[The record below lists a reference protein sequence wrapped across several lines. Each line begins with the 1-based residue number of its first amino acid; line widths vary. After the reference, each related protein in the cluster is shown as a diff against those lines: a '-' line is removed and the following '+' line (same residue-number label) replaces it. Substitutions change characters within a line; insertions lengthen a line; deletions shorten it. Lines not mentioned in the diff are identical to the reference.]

1 LELARRYYKRFLTEE
16 TMVEISIGIGIILS
30 LVLSEALGVTAGGI
44 IVPGYISLFLHQPV
58 QVFSTFFVAILVWLI
73 IKGLSRVMFLY
84 GKRRIVLAL
93 ILGFF
98 FGYLS
103 RSIYVNTES
112 IQSVAVIGNIIPGLI
127 ANWMDRQGVVRTI
140 SVVLLT
146 AVIVKLMVIIL
157 FGGMI
162 FE

>member
-1 LELARRYYKRFLTEE
+1 
-16 TMVEISIGIGIILS
+16 MVEISIGLGIILS

-44 IVPGYISLFLHQPV
+44 IVPGYIALFLHQPI
-58 QVFSTFFVAILVWLI
+58 QVLSTFTVAVIVLI
-73 IKGLSRVMFLY
+73 IIKLLSRVMFLY

-103 RSIYVNTES
+103 RIIYIDTEN
-112 IQSVAVIGNIIPGLI
+112 INSVAVIGNIIPGLI
-127 ANWMDRQGVVRTI
+127 ANWMDRQGVIRTL

-146 AVIVKLMVIIL
+146 AVIVKLMVMII
-157 FGGMI
+157 FGGAI

>member
-1 LELARRYYKRFLTEE
+1 
-16 TMVEISIGIGIILS
+16 MVEISIGLGIILS
-30 LVLSEALGVTAGGI
+30 LALSEALGVNAGGI
-44 IVPGYISLFLHQPV
+44 IVPGYIALFLHQPI
-58 QVFSTFFVAILVWLI
+58 QVLSTFSVAIIVLI
-73 IKGLSRVMFLY
+73 IIKLLSRVMFLY

-103 RSIYVNTES
+103 RIIYIDVEN
-112 IQSVAVIGNIIPGLI
+112 INSVAVIGNIIPGLI
-127 ANWMDRQGVVRTI
+127 ANWMDRQGVIRTL

-146 AVIVKLMVIIL
+146 AVIVKLMVMII
-157 FGGMI
+157 FGGAI

>member
-1 LELARRYYKRFLTEE
+1 
-16 TMVEISIGIGIILS
+16 MIEISIGLGIILS

-44 IVPGYISLFLHQPV
+44 IVPGYISLFLDQPV
-58 QVFSTFFVAILVWLI
+58 QVVSTFLVAILVWLI
-73 IKGLSRVMFLY
+73 IKGLSKVMFLY

-93 ILGFF
+93 ILGFL

-103 RSIYVNTES
+103 RTIYVDTES
-112 IQSVAVIGNIIPGLI
+112 IKSVAVIGNIIPGLI
-127 ANWMDRQGVVRTI
+127 ANWMDRQGVVRTV

-146 AVIVKLMVIIL
+146 AVIVKLLVIVL
-157 FGGMI
+157 FGGTI

>member
-1 LELARRYYKRFLTEE
+1 MELARRYYKRFLTEE

-73 IKGLSRVMFLY
+73 IKGLSKVMFLY

-98 FGYLS
+98 FGYVS

>member
-1 LELARRYYKRFLTEE
+1 
-16 TMVEISIGIGIILS
+16 MIEISIGLGIILS
-30 LVLSEALGVTAGGI
+30 LILSEALGVTAGGI
-44 IVPGYISLFLHQPV
+44 IVPGYISLFLHEPV
-58 QVFSTFFVAILVWLI
+58 QVISTFLVAILVWLI
-73 IKGLSRVMFLY
+73 IKGLSRIMFLY

-103 RSIYVNTES
+103 RMMYIDTENIKS
-112 IQSVAVIGNIIPGLI
+112 LAVIGNIIPGLI
-127 ANWMDRQGVVRTI
+127 ANWMDRQGVIRTL

-146 AVIVKLMVIIL
+146 AVIVKLLVMIL
-157 FGGMI
+157 FGGTI

>member
-1 LELARRYYKRFLTEE
+1 
-16 TMVEISIGIGIILS
+16 MVEISIGLGIILS

-73 IKGLSRVMFLY
+73 IKGLSKVMFLY

-103 RSIYVNTES
+103 RIIYVDTES

-127 ANWMDRQGVVRTI
+127 ANWMDRQGVVRTV

-146 AVIVKLMVIIL
+146 AVIVKLMIIVL
-157 FGGMI
+157 FGGII

>member
-1 LELARRYYKRFLTEE
+1 
-16 TMVEISIGIGIILS
+16 MIEISIGLGIILS

-44 IVPGYISLFLHQPV
+44 IVPGYISLFLDQPV
-58 QVFSTFFVAILVWLI
+58 QVVSTFLVAILVWMI
-73 IKGLSRVMFLY
+73 IKGLSKVMFLY

-93 ILGFF
+93 ILGFL

-103 RSIYVNTES
+103 RTIYVDTES
-112 IQSVAVIGNIIPGLI
+112 IKSVAVIGNIIPGLI
-127 ANWMDRQGVVRTI
+127 ANWMDRQGVVRTV

-146 AVIVKLMVIIL
+146 AVIVKLLVIIL
-157 FGGMI
+157 FGGTI

>member
-1 LELARRYYKRFLTEE
+1 
-16 TMVEISIGIGIILS
+16 MVEISIGLGIILS

-44 IVPGYISLFLHQPV
+44 IVPGYIALFLHQPI
-58 QVFSTFFVAILVWLI
+58 QVVSTFAVAVIVLI
-73 IKGLSRVMFLY
+73 IIKLLSRVMFLY

-98 FGYLS
+98 FGYISRNFIYLS
-103 RSIYVNTES
+103 QDIG
-112 IQSVAVIGNIIPGLI
+112 SVAVIGNIIPGLI
-127 ANWMDRQGVVRTI
+127 ANWMDRQGIIRTL

-146 AVIVKLMVIIL
+146 SVMVKLCVMIL
-157 FGGMI
+157 FGGVI

>member
-1 LELARRYYKRFLTEE
+1 
-16 TMVEISIGIGIILS
+16 MIEISIGMGIILS

-44 IVPGYISLFLHQPV
+44 IVPGYISLFLDQPV
-58 QVFSTFFVAILVWLI
+58 QVVSTFLVAILVWLI
-73 IKGLSRVMFLY
+73 IKGLSKVMFLY

-93 ILGFF
+93 ILGFL

-103 RSIYVNTES
+103 RTIYVDTES
-112 IQSVAVIGNIIPGLI
+112 IKSVAVIGNIIPGLI
-127 ANWMDRQGVVRTI
+127 ANWMDRQGVVRTL

-146 AVIVKLMVIIL
+146 AVIVKLLVIIL
-157 FGGMI
+157 FGGTI

>member
-1 LELARRYYKRFLTEE
+1 
-16 TMVEISIGIGIILS
+16 MIEISIGLGIILS
-30 LVLSEALGVTAGGI
+30 LALSEALGVTAGGI
-44 IVPGYISLFLHQPV
+44 IVPGYISLFLDQPV
-58 QVFSTFFVAILVWLI
+58 QVVSTFLVAILVWLI
-73 IKGLSRVMFLY
+73 IKGLSKVMFLY

-103 RSIYVNTES
+103 RTIYVDTES
-112 IQSVAVIGNIIPGLI
+112 IKSVAVIGNIIPGLI
-127 ANWMDRQGVVRTI
+127 ANWMDRQGVVRTV

-146 AVIVKLMVIIL
+146 AVIVKLLVIIL
-157 FGGMI
+157 FGGTI

>member
-1 LELARRYYKRFLTEE
+1 
-16 TMVEISIGIGIILS
+16 MIEISIGLGIILS

-44 IVPGYISLFLHQPV
+44 IVPGYISLFLDQPV
-58 QVFSTFFVAILVWLI
+58 QVVSTFLVAILVWLI
-73 IKGLSRVMFLY
+73 IKGLSKVMFLY

-93 ILGFF
+93 ILGFL

-103 RSIYVNTES
+103 RKIYVDTES
-112 IQSVAVIGNIIPGLI
+112 IKSVAVIGNIIPGLI
-127 ANWMDRQGVVRTI
+127 ANWMDRQGVVRTV

-146 AVIVKLMVIIL
+146 AVIVKLLVIIL
-157 FGGMI
+157 FGGTI

>member
-1 LELARRYYKRFLTEE
+1 
-16 TMVEISIGIGIILS
+16 MIEISIGLGIILS
-30 LVLSEALGVTAGGI
+30 LILSEALGVTAGGI

-58 QVFSTFFVAILVWLI
+58 QVLATFLVAILVWLI
-73 IKGLSRVMFLY
+73 IRGLSKVMFLY

-103 RSIYVNTES
+103 RTMYIDTENIKS
-112 IQSVAVIGNIIPGLI
+112 LAVIGNIIPGLI
-127 ANWMDRQGVVRTI
+127 ANWMDRQGVIRTL

-146 AVIVKLMVIIL
+146 AVIVKLLVMIL
-157 FGGMI
+157 FSGEI

>member
-1 LELARRYYKRFLTEE
+1 
-16 TMVEISIGIGIILS
+16 MIEISIGLGIILS
-30 LVLSEALGVTAGGI
+30 LILSEALGVTAGGI

-58 QVFSTFFVAILVWLI
+58 QVLATFLVAILVWLI
-73 IKGLSRVMFLY
+73 IRGLSKVMFLY

-103 RSIYVNTES
+103 RTMYIDTENIKS
-112 IQSVAVIGNIIPGLI
+112 LAVIGNIIPGLI
-127 ANWMDRQGVVRTI
+127 ANWMDRQGVIRTL

-146 AVIVKLMVIIL
+146 AVIVKLLVMIL
-157 FGGMI
+157 FGGAI

>member
-1 LELARRYYKRFLTEE
+1 
-16 TMVEISIGIGIILS
+16 MIEISIGLGIILS
-30 LVLSEALGVTAGGI
+30 LILSEALGVTAGGI

-58 QVFSTFFVAILVWLI
+58 QVLATFLVAILVWLI
-73 IKGLSRVMFLY
+73 IRGLSKVMFLY

-103 RSIYVNTES
+103 RTMYIDTDNIKSL
-112 IQSVAVIGNIIPGLI
+112 AVIGNIIPGLI
-127 ANWMDRQGVVRTI
+127 ANWMDRQGVIRTL

-146 AVIVKLMVIIL
+146 AVIVKLLVMIL
-157 FGGMI
+157 FSGAI

>member
-1 LELARRYYKRFLTEE
+1 
-16 TMVEISIGIGIILS
+16 MVEISIGLGIILS

-44 IVPGYISLFLHQPV
+44 IVPGYIALFLHQPI
-58 QVFSTFFVAILVWLI
+58 QVLSTFSVAIIVLI
-73 IKGLSRVMFLY
+73 IIKLLSRVMFLY

-103 RSIYVNTES
+103 RIIYIDVEN
-112 IQSVAVIGNIIPGLI
+112 INSVAVIGNIIPGLI

-146 AVIVKLMVIIL
+146 AVIVKLIVMII
-157 FGGMI
+157 FGGAI
-162 FE
+162 LE

>member
-1 LELARRYYKRFLTEE
+1 
-16 TMVEISIGIGIILS
+16 MIEISIGLGIILS

-44 IVPGYISLFLHQPV
+44 IVPGYISLFLDQPV
-58 QVFSTFFVAILVWLI
+58 QVASTFLVAILVWLI
-73 IKGLSRVMFLY
+73 IKGLSKVMFLY

-93 ILGFF
+93 ILGFL

-103 RSIYVNTES
+103 RTIYVDTES
-112 IQSVAVIGNIIPGLI
+112 IKSVAVIGNIIPGLI
-127 ANWMDRQGVVRTI
+127 ANWMDRQGVVRTV

-146 AVIVKLMVIIL
+146 AVIVKLLVIIL
-157 FGGMI
+157 FGGTI